1 MSKKI
6 FKNASYLG
14 IVQLVNYVFPLITVP
29 YVSRIIGPEG
39 YGIINYATTFVGYF
53 SLLIAYGFDLTG
65 TRRIVKYLEQPS
77 QINQIVSEILT
88 ARILLFVISIF
99 LFTLALIYFKPIQ
112 DDISVTVILFI
123 GCIATVISPQFI
135 FQGFEELTIFAKL
148 NFFRGILN
156 VILVFLLIKQAND
169 YIILAVLSSIFLIS
183 INCLLC
189 WLCIRE
195 FGINYRLVK
204 FKQAI
209 KLLNEEKMVFF
220 STVVIS
226 LYTTTNVIILGWFAS
241 KEEVGYYTVSQMLLG
256 MTVSVISAPISLA
269 IYPHIGKS
277 FAISREHG
285 IETVKQILPIVFYI
299 TFGVSLVLLLFA
311 PIVINL
317 LYGKKF
323 DNAIAVLQILSF
335 QPVIIGMSNVFGI
348 QVMLNMRLDKLFF
361 RSTFIASVLGV
372 ILSIYMSKYYSY
384 IGTAWNSV
392 IVECCV
398 TFLMYTVLKKN
409 NIHILELKYFKPK
422 EIKSFFA
429 K

>member
-65 TRRIVKYLEQPS
+65 TRRIVRYLEQPS

-88 ARILLFVISIF
+88 ARILLFIISIF
-99 LFTLALIYFKPIQ
+99 LFTLAIIYFKPIQ
-112 DDISVTVILFI
+112 DDIVVAVILFF

-156 VILVFLLIKQAND
+156 VILVFLLIKQADD
-169 YIILAVLSSIFLIS
+169 YIMLAVLSSIFLIS
-183 INCLLC
+183 INGLLC
-189 WLCIRE
+189 WLCIRK

-204 FKQAI
+204 LKQAI

-241 KEEVGYYTVSQMLLG
+241 KAEVGYYTVSQMLLG

-285 IETVKQILPIVFYI
+285 IETVKQILPIIFYI
-299 TFGVSLVLLLFA
+299 TFGVSLMLLLFA

-317 LYGKKF
+317 LYGEKF

-335 QPVIIGMSNVFGI
+335 QPLIIGMSNVFGI
-348 QVMLNMRLDKLFF
+348 QVMLNMGLDKLFF
-361 RSTFIASVLGV
+361 RSTFVASFLGV
-372 ILSIYMSKYYSY
+372 ILSIYMSKYFSY
-384 IGTAWNSV
+384 IGTAWNSI
-392 IVECCV
+392 IVECFV

>member
-1 MSKKI
+1 MSRKI

-65 TRRIVKYLEQPS
+65 TRKIVKYLEQPS
-77 QINQIVSEILT
+77 KINQIVSEILT
-88 ARILLFVISIF
+88 ARILLFIISIF
-99 LFTLALIYFKPIQ
+99 LFILALIYFKPIQ
-112 DDISVTVILFI
+112 DDIGVAIILFV

-135 FQGFEELTIFAKL
+135 FQAYEELTIFAKL
-148 NFFRGILN
+148 NFFRGLLN
-156 VILVFLLIKQAND
+156 VILVFFLVKEAKD
-169 YIILAVLSSIFLIS
+169 YSILAVLSSIFLIVTNS
-183 INCLLC
+183 LLC
-189 WLCIRE
+189 WLSIRK

-204 FKQAI
+204 LQRAI
-209 KLLNEEKMVFF
+209 KLLNEEKIVFF

-241 KEEVGYYTVSQMLLG
+241 KAEVGYYTVSQMLLG
-256 MTVSVISAPISLA
+256 MAVSVISAPISLA

-277 FAISREHG
+277 FSVSKEHG
-285 IETVKQILPIVFYI
+285 IEAVKQILPIVFYI
-299 TFGVSLVLLLFA
+299 TFGVSLALLLFA
-311 PIVINL
+311 PIVIRL

-323 DNAIAVLQILSF
+323 DEAIAVLQILSF
-335 QPVIIGMSNVFGI
+335 QPLIIGISNVFGI
-348 QVMLNMRLDKLFF
+348 QVMLNMGLDKLFF
-361 RSTFIASVLGV
+361 RTTFIASILGV

-392 IVECCV
+392 IVECFV
-398 TFLMYTVLKKN
+398 TLLMYTVLRRN

>member
-65 TRRIVKYLEQPS
+65 TRRIVRYLEQPS

-88 ARILLFVISIF
+88 ARILLFIISIF
-99 LFTLALIYFKPIQ
+99 LFTLAIIYFKPIQ
-112 DDISVTVILFI
+112 DDIVVAVILFF

-156 VILVFLLIKQAND
+156 VILVFLLIKQADD
-169 YIILAVLSSIFLIS
+169 YIMLAVLSSIFLIS
-183 INCLLC
+183 INGLLC
-189 WLCIRE
+189 WLCIRK

-204 FKQAI
+204 LKQAI

-241 KEEVGYYTVSQMLLG
+241 KAEVGYYTVSQMLLG
-256 MTVSVISAPISLA
+256 MAVSVISAPISLA

-299 TFGVSLVLLLFA
+299 TFGVSLMLLLFA
-311 PIVINL
+311 PIVIHL
-317 LYGKKF
+317 LYGKAF
-323 DNAIAVLQILSF
+323 ENAIAVLQILSF
-335 QPVIIGMSNVFGI
+335 QPLIIGMSNVFGI
-348 QVMLNMRLDKLFF
+348 QVMLNMGLDKLFF

-372 ILSIYMSKYYSY
+372 MLSIYMSKYYSY

-392 IVECCV
+392 IVECFV
-398 TFLMYTVLKKN
+398 TFLMYTVLKRN

>member
-65 TRRIVKYLEQPS
+65 TRRIVRYLEQPS

-88 ARILLFVISIF
+88 ARILLFIISIF
-99 LFTLALIYFKPIQ
+99 LFTLAIIYFKPIQ
-112 DDISVTVILFI
+112 DDIVVAVILFF

-156 VILVFLLIKQAND
+156 VILVFLLIKQADD
-169 YIILAVLSSIFLIS
+169 YIMLAVLSSIFLIS
-183 INCLLC
+183 INGLLC
-189 WLCIRE
+189 WLCIRK

-204 FKQAI
+204 LKQAI

-241 KEEVGYYTVSQMLLG
+241 KAEVGYYTVSQMLLG
-256 MTVSVISAPISLA
+256 MAVSVISAPISLA

-285 IETVKQILPIVFYI
+285 IETVKQILPIIFYI
-299 TFGVSLVLLLFA
+299 TFGVSLMLLLFA
-311 PIVINL
+311 PVVINL
-317 LYGKKF
+317 LYGEKF

-335 QPVIIGMSNVFGI
+335 QPLIIGMSNVFGI
-348 QVMLNMRLDKLFF
+348 QVMLNMGLDKLFF
-361 RSTFIASVLGV
+361 RSTFFASFLGV
-372 ILSIYMSKYYSY
+372 ILSIYMSKYFSY

-392 IVECCV
+392 IVECFV
-398 TFLMYTVLKKN
+398 TFLMYTVLKRN

>member
-65 TRRIVKYLEQPS
+65 TRRIVKHLEQPS
-77 QINQIVSEILT
+77 QIDQIVSEILT
-88 ARILLFVISIF
+88 ARILLFIISIF
-99 LFTLALIYFKPIQ
+99 LFILALIYFKPIQ
-112 DDISVTVILFI
+112 DDIGVAVILFF
-123 GCIATVISPQFI
+123 GCIATVISPQFV
-135 FQGFEELTIFAKL
+135 FQAFEELTIFAKL
-148 NFFRGILN
+148 NFFRGLLN
-156 VILVFLLIKQAND
+156 VILVFLLVKEAKD
-169 YIILAVLSSIFLIS
+169 YTILAILSSIFLIS
-183 INCLLC
+183 VNSLLC
-189 WLCIRE
+189 WLTIRK
-195 FGINYRLVK
+195 FGISYNLVK
-204 FKQAI
+204 LQRAI

-241 KEEVGYYTVSQMLLG
+241 KAEVGYYTVSQTLLG
-256 MTVSVISAPISLA
+256 MAVSVISAPISLA

-299 TFGVSLVLLLFA
+299 TFGVSLALLLFA
-311 PIVINL
+311 PIVIRL
-317 LYGKKF
+317 LYGKEF

-335 QPVIIGMSNVFGI
+335 QPLIIGMSNVFGI
-348 QVMLNMRLDKLFF
+348 QVMLNMGLDKLFF

-372 ILSIYMSKYYSY
+372 MLSIYMSKYYSY

-392 IVECCV
+392 IIECFV
-398 TFLMYTVLKKN
+398 TLLMYIVLKRN

>member
-65 TRRIVKYLEQPS
+65 TRRIVRYLEQPS

-112 DDISVTVILFI
+112 DDIGVAVILFF
-123 GCIATVISPQFI
+123 GCIATVISPQFV
-135 FQGFEELTIFAKL
+135 FQAFEELTIFAKL

-156 VILVFLLIKQAND
+156 VILVFLLIKQADD
-169 YIILAVLSSIFLIS
+169 YIMLAVLSSIFLIS
-183 INCLLC
+183 INGLLC
-189 WLCIRE
+189 WLCIRK

-204 FKQAI
+204 LKQAI

-241 KEEVGYYTVSQMLLG
+241 KAEVGYYTVSQMLLG
-256 MTVSVISAPISLA
+256 MAVSVISAPISLA

-311 PIVINL
+311 PIVIHL
-317 LYGKKF
+317 LYGKAF

-335 QPVIIGMSNVFGI
+335 QPLIIGMSNVFGI
-348 QVMLNMRLDKLFF
+348 QVMLNMGLDKLFF
-361 RSTFIASVLGV
+361 RTTFIASVLGMV
-372 ILSIYMSKYYSY
+372 LSIYMSKYYSY

-392 IVECCV
+392 IIECFV
-398 TFLMYTVLKKN
+398 TLLMYIVLKRN